1 MKADLPD
8 VAADFTLGEPVR
20 KTYAVAKAK
29 VVDVGRK
36 SKKGELF

>member
-8 VAADFTLGEPVR
+8 VTAEFEMADPVR
-20 KTYAVAKAK
+20 KTYAAAKAK